1 MISFDTFINQG
12 QVAKNIMIYSI
23 QVSHEVL
30 VQISKLMCVT
40 KCLLTGKTGPKNT
53 QSNLCCVQ
61 HTSNLI
67 DCIIIFLRKGGKS
80 WDNDK
85 LASGASPWLSRP
97 KLHLLPTQQRHLCAQ
112 SGWPGACRV
121 KNNTTQTQQR
131 HVHKMVNQTRV
142 FRGERKCKSQTTSCA
157 QIGWPC
163 GAFMHRRKWHK
174 CTKVTLHNVHKMVD
188 HTGPCRVDHNTTRIQ
203 KNTEHHV
210 QKTVD
215 HNCVDQNTT
224 RHKHFTLF
232 KDPSTTNTTKNSK
245 EYQKTNTT
253 RKIYFAPKNWP
264 HARRAEQNK
273 IQGHEI
279 QAK

>member
-85 LASGASPWLSRP
+85 LASGASP
-97 KLHLLPTQQRHLCAQ
+97 
-112 SGWPGACRV
+112 
-121 KNNTTQTQQR
+121 
-131 HVHKMVNQTRV
+131 
-142 FRGERKCKSQTTSCA
+142 
-157 QIGWPC
+157 
-163 GAFMHRRKWHK
+163 
-174 CTKVTLHNVHKMVD
+174 
-188 HTGPCRVDHNTTRIQ
+188 
-203 KNTEHHV
+203 
-210 QKTVD
+210 
-215 HNCVDQNTT
+215 
-224 RHKHFTLF
+224 
-232 KDPSTTNTTKNSK
+232 
-245 EYQKTNTT
+245 
-253 RKIYFAPKNWP
+253 
-264 HARRAEQNK
+264 
-273 IQGHEI
+273 
-279 QAK
+279 

>member
-23 QVSHEVL
+23 HVSHEVL

-112 SGWPGACRV
+112 SGWPDACRV
-121 KNNTTQTQQR
+121 KNNTTQTQQRHVSAQSGWPGACRVKNNTAQTQKR

-188 HTGPCRVDHNTTRIQ
+188 HTGPCRVDHNTTQIQ
-203 KNTEHHV
+203 KKHRTPCAKNCWPQLCRSEH
-210 QKTVD
+210 
-215 HNCVDQNTT
+215 NTT
-224 RHKHFTLF
+224 QAF
-232 KDPSTTNTTKNSK
+232 
-245 EYQKTNTT
+245 Y
-253 RKIYFAPKNWP
+253 I
-264 HARRAEQNK
+264 
-273 IQGHEI
+273 IQRS
-279 QAK
+279 